1 MSTVAEVESKK
12 RPAQKFMPTGA
23 AIETNSQR
31 SQLAVFGGP
40 RAVTK
45 RGWDR
50 WRTSRLTDLLPIVP
64 YLIRGTNTMVR
75 GRLVEKFESRFAQLT
90 GSRYG
95 LVMNSGT
102 AALHSAYMAVGIKP
116 GDEVLVPTYTWFASA
131 TPILQCG
138 GTPVFCDIDPRTL
151 TLDPDDAERRL
162 TSRTRAICV
171 VHVWGNPAALDRL
184 RRLADERNLAL
195 IEDASHA
202 HGATYQGRAVGSWGD
217 IGCFSLQGVK
227 AVSGGEAGIAVT
239 DNPLYLDRMM
249 ALGHNGR
256 AADHVTDEVDVDQM
270 NLGLKYRPHI
280 CAVAMATASL
290 KRLPKLNKLRRKN
303 YEILSQELEGCQAVR
318 PIDTYPRAMRGGLL
332 EFILRYDPEHAGGW
346 PREAFVK
353 ACRAEGVPLS
363 VDRYTQVGENARLLH
378 EAAIFN
384 EFDRSGFGGAFG
396 AVRFEQLPRE
406 TSLPVAEKLSQE
418 LVSLPPLTQV
428 RESYV
433 RQCAQAMRKVAKLA
447 PTIRD
452 LRTGV

>member
-1 MSTVAEVESKK
+1 MSTVIEAEK
-12 RPAQKFMPTGA
+12 RPTQKIAPTNA
-23 AIETNSQR
+23 APSGHSSQR
-31 SQLAVFGGP
+31 SKLAIFGGE

-45 RGWDR
+45 WGWDR
-50 WRTSRLTDLLPIVP
+50 WRTSRPTDLLPVLP
-64 YLIRGTNTMVR
+64 HLMRGLNTMVR
-75 GRLVEKFESRFAQLT
+75 GRLVDKFESRFARLT
-90 GSRYG
+90 GSRHA
-95 LVMNSGT
+95 LLMNSGT
-102 AALHSAYMAVGIKP
+102 AALHSAFMAVGVKP

-131 TPILQCG
+131 APILQCG

-151 TLDPDDAERRL
+151 TLDPEDAERRI
-162 TSRTRAICV
+162 TDRTRAICV

-184 RRLADERNLAL
+184 RRLANERGLAL

-202 HGATYQGRAVGSWGD
+202 HGATYQGRPIGSWGD

-227 AVSGGEAGIAVT
+227 AVSGGEAGVAVT
-239 DNPLYLDRMM
+239 DNPRYFDRML

-256 AADHVTDEVDVDQM
+256 ALDHVTEDVDVDQM

-290 KRLPKLNKLRRKN
+290 KRLPKLNKLRRRN
-303 YEILSQELEGCQAVR
+303 YAIVCQELEGCGAVR
-318 PIDTYPRAMRGGLL
+318 PIDTYPDAVRGGLL
-332 EFILRYDPEHAGGW
+332 EFLFRYDAELAGGW

-384 EFDRSGFGGAFG
+384 DFDRSGFGGAFG
-396 AVRFEQLPRE
+396 AMRIERLPRE
-406 TSLPVAEKLSQE
+406 TSLPVAEKLSHQ
-418 LVSLPPLTQV
+418 LVSLPPLTLV

-433 RQCAQAMRKVAKLA
+433 RQCGRAMRKVAELA

-452 LRTGV
+452 LRVGV

>member
-1 MSTVAEVESKK
+1 MSSVIEAEK
-12 RPAQKFMPTGA
+12 RPAPTTVPSTA
-23 AIETNSQR
+23 PPREPASQPSKLAIY
-31 SQLAVFGGP
+31 GGP

-50 WRTSRLTDLLPIVP
+50 WRTSRLTDLLPVVP

-75 GRLVEKFESRFAQLT
+75 GRLVDKVESRFAQLT
-90 GSRYG
+90 GSRYA
-95 LVMNSGT
+95 LLMNSGT

-131 TPILQCG
+131 APVLQCG
-138 GTPVFCDIDPRTL
+138 GTPRFCDVDPKTL
-151 TLDPDDAERRL
+151 TLDPEDAERRI
-162 TSRTRAICV
+162 TQRTRAICV

-184 RRLADERNLAL
+184 RRLADERGLAL

-202 HGATYQGRAVGSWGD
+202 HGAAYQGRPVGSWGD

-256 AADHVTDEVDVDQM
+256 AVDHVTEEVDVDQM

-280 CAVAMATASL
+280 CAVAMASASL

-303 YEILSQELEGCQAVR
+303 YEIIRQELEGCQAVR
-318 PIDTYPRAMRGGLL
+318 PIETYAGAVRGGVL
-332 EFILRYDPEHAGGW
+332 EFIFRYDPERAGGW

-378 EAAIFN
+378 EASIFN
-384 EFDRSGFGGAFG
+384 DFDRSGFGGAFG
-396 AVRFEQLPRE
+396 ALRFDRLPRE
-406 TSLPVAEKLSQE
+406 TSLPVAEKLSHE
-418 LVSLPPLTQV
+418 LVSLPPFTQV

-433 RQCAQAMRKVAKLA
+433 RQCARAIRKVAELA

-452 LRTGV
+452 LRVGV